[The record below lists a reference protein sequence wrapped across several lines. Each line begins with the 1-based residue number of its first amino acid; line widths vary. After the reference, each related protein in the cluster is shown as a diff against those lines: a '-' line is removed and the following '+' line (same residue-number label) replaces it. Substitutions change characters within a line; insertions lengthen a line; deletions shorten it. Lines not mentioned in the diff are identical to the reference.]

1 MGYLSLRATR
11 RNKTVFVWHSLGNIQ
26 AGWCLEHQV
35 TVASPLAAHVER
47 HTLVAWDAL
56 RLGDTEDRL
65 LALDDEGCRC
75 NGDMS

>member
-1 MGYLSLRATR
+1 M
-11 RNKTVFVWHSLGNIQ
+11 
-26 AGWCLEHQV
+26 